1 MNDALKSGEL
11 DFVGVARPFAL
22 APDLPNQI
30 QTGTYKTIEL
40 KPIRTG
46 VAKIDEQMGS
56 VLEMGWYMYQ
66 MERMGL
72 GKKPLPCAGAWRI
85 LLRTLCQ
92 NGKAGVRSSRA

>member
-56 VLEMGWYMYQ
+56 VLEMGWCMC
-66 MERMGL
+66 MGS
-72 GKKPLPCAGAWRI
+72 GKSPCRVQVGGRI
-85 LLRTLCQ
+85 DC
-92 NGKAGVRSSRA
+92 VRFDKMVRQG